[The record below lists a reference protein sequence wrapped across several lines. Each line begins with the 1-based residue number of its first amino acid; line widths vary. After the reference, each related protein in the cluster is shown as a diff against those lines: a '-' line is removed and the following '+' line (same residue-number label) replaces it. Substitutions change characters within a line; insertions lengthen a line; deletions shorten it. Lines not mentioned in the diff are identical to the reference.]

1 MDDTNQLGNMLAITL
16 GLQSVVIYAQT
27 SICHRKEN
35 TKKKKLWILFLIEKK
50 YLSISKENRMLEKL
64 DEKIKWLYYRS
75 IYFSRERKRKCV

>member
-35 TKKKKLWILFLIEKK
+35 TKKKNFG
-50 YLSISKENRMLEKL
+50 
-64 DEKIKWLYYRS
+64 
-75 IYFSRERKRKCV
+75 FFF

>member
-35 TKKKKLWILFLIEKK
+35 TKKKKLWILFLIEKNICQ
-50 YLSISKENRMLEKL
+50 YLKKTGCWKN
-64 DEKIKWLYYRS
+64 
-75 IYFSRERKRKCV
+75 